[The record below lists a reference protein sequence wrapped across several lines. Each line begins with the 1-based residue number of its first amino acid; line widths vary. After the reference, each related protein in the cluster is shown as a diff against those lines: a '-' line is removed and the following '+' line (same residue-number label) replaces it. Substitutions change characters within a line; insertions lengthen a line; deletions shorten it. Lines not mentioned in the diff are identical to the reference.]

1 VEAKNWGNMCQ
12 ESSLVARA
20 IFSPARVIED
30 VSFSRAARGPRWTR
44 RDLWGRMRLSWKF
57 PNDTSLASVARWG
70 LACSGVA
77 TLACAFITDPPEA
90 GVDSA
95 PEPLSTDAR
104 DPDALA
110 RWMRRTSSERGAGT
124 TLRDALSHVG
134 PWAPDQR
141 PADNDAPARVPTSSS
156 SRRSPS

>member
-1 VEAKNWGNMCQ
+1 
-12 ESSLVARA
+12 
-20 IFSPARVIED
+20 
-30 VSFSRAARGPRWTR
+30 
-44 RDLWGRMRLSWKF
+44 MRLSWKF

-77 TLACAFITDPPEA
+77 TLACAFIADVPEA
-90 GVDSA
+90 AVDAA

-104 DPDALA
+104 DPEALA
-110 RWMRRTSSERGAGT
+110 RWMRRSSSERGSGT
-124 TLRDALSHVG
+124 ILRDALSHVG

-156 SRRSPS
+156 SASRAR